1 MAGKNTIRKTGED
14 RVVDALCLII
24 CVVMAL
30 FCLYPL
36 YYTLINSLNDGKD
49 AMRGGIYFLP
59 RVFTLQNYK
68 TVLEDETLPLS
79 FAVTVARTLVG
90 TLLSLFF
97 TSMVSYGLSKKGL
110 VFRKFYL
117 TMGLITMYVGGGV
130 IPTYMLYRSLKLTNT
145 FWVYVLP
152 GIYSFGNSVLM
163 LNFFK
168 KLPGALVESAYI
180 DGANDFKILFQI
192 ILPLSKPLLATMA
205 LFIGVGHWN
214 DWFSSAYYVVN
225 EKLMTMPAILMKL
238 LSETDALNKLREM
251 MAGSGNS
258 ALNQVGQSVTSDSI
272 RYATLIVSI
281 LPITLAYPFL
291 QKYFIQGMMVGSLKE

>member
-1 MAGKNTIRKTGED
+1 MKKKSAIRKTGED
-14 RVVDALCLII
+14 RLVDGICLIV
-24 CVVMAL
+24 CVVMAF

-36 YYTLINSLNDGKD
+36 YYTLINSLNDGRD
-49 AMRGGIYFLP
+49 AMRGGIYLWP
-59 RVFTLQNYK
+59 RVFTLENYK
-68 TVLEDETLPLS
+68 TVLTDDTLPMS
-79 FAVTVARTLVG
+79 FVVTVARTVLG
-90 TLLSLFF
+90 TALSLFF
-97 TSMVSYGLSKKGL
+97 TAMVSYGLSKKNL

-117 TMGLITMYVGGGV
+117 TVGLITMYVGGSV
-130 IPTYMLYRSLKLTNT
+130 IPTYMLYRSLKLINT

-152 GIYSFGNSVLM
+152 SIYSFGNSVLM

-180 DGANDFKILFQI
+180 DGANDFTILFKI
-192 ILPLSKPLLATMA
+192 VLPLSKPLLATMA

-225 EKLMTMPAILMKL
+225 DRLMTMPAILMKL

-251 MAGSGNS
+251 LSGSS
-258 ALNQVGQSVTSDSI
+258 ALSQVGQSVTSDSI

-291 QKYFIQGMMVGSLKE
+291 QRYFIQGMMVGSLKE

>member
-1 MAGKNTIRKTGED
+1 MTGKNAIRKTGED
-14 RVVDALCLII
+14 WAVDLVCLAV
-24 CVVMAL
+24 CVIMAF

-36 YYTLINSLNDGKD
+36 YYTLINSLNDGRD
-49 AMRGGIYFLP
+49 AMRGGIYLWP
-59 RVFTLQNYK
+59 RLFTLENYK
-68 TVLEDETLPLS
+68 TVLTDKTLPLS
-79 FAVTVARTLVG
+79 FAVTVARTLLG
-90 TLLSLFF
+90 TALSLFF
-97 TSMVSYGLSKKGL
+97 TAMVSYGLSKRNL

-117 TMGLITMYVGGGV
+117 TVGLITMYVSGGV
-130 IPTYMLYRSLKLTNT
+130 IPTYMLYRSLKLVNT

-180 DGANDFKILFQI
+180 DGANDFKILLQI
-192 ILPLSKPLLATMA
+192 VLPLSKPLLATMA

-214 DWFSSAYYVVN
+214 DWFTSAYYVVN
-225 EKLMTMPAILMKL
+225 DKLMTMPAILMKL

-251 MAGSGNS
+251 LSGSS
-258 ALNQVGQSVTSDSI
+258 ALSQVGQSVTSDSI
-272 RYATLIVSI
+272 RFATLIVSI

-291 QKYFIQGMMVGSLKE
+291 QRYFIQGMMVGSLKE

>member
-1 MAGKNTIRKTGED
+1 MRKNAIRKTGED
-14 RVVDALCLII
+14 RIVDFFCLAV
-24 CVVMAL
+24 CLVMAV

-36 YYTLINSLNDGKD
+36 YYTLINSLNDGRD

-59 RVFTLQNYK
+59 RCFTLENYK
-68 TVLEDETLPLS
+68 TVLGDKMLPMS
-79 FAVTVARTLVG
+79 FAVTVGRTVLG
-90 TLLSLFF
+90 TTLSLFF
-97 TSMVSYGLSKKGL
+97 TAMVSYGLSKREL
-110 VFRKFYL
+110 MFRRFYL
-117 TMGLITMYVGGGV
+117 TVGLITMYVGGGV
-130 IPTYMLYRSLKLTNT
+130 IPTYMLYRSMRLINT

-152 GIYSFGNSVLM
+152 GIYAFGNSVLM

-168 KLPGALVESAYI
+168 KLPGALIESAYI
-180 DGANDFKILFQI
+180 DGASDFVILFRI

-214 DWFSSAYYVVN
+214 DWFTSAYYVLD
-225 EKLMTMPAILMKL
+225 ERLMTMPALLMKL

-251 MAGSGNS
+251 LSGSS

-272 RYATLIVSI
+272 RFATLIVSI

-291 QKYFIQGMMVGSLKE
+291 QRYFIQGMMVGSLKE

>member
-1 MAGKNTIRKTGED
+1 MTGKNAIRKTGED
-14 RVVDALCLII
+14 WAVDLVCLAV
-24 CVVMAL
+24 CVIMAF

-36 YYTLINSLNDGKD
+36 YYTLINSLNDGRD
-49 AMRGGIYFLP
+49 AMRGGIYLWP
-59 RVFTLQNYK
+59 RLFTLENYK
-68 TVLEDETLPLS
+68 TVLTDKTLPLS
-79 FAVTVARTLVG
+79 FAVTVARTLLG
-90 TLLSLFF
+90 TTLSLFF
-97 TSMVSYGLSKKGL
+97 TAMVSYGLSKRNL

-117 TMGLITMYVGGGV
+117 TVGLITMYVSGGV
-130 IPTYMLYRSLKLTNT
+130 IPTYMLYRSLKLVNT

-180 DGANDFKILFQI
+180 DGANDFKILLQI
-192 ILPLSKPLLATMA
+192 VLPLSKPLLATMA

-214 DWFSSAYYVVN
+214 DWFTSAYYVVN
-225 EKLMTMPAILMKL
+225 DKLMTMPAILMKL

-251 MAGSGNS
+251 LSGSS
-258 ALNQVGQSVTSDSI
+258 ALSQVGQSVTSDSI
-272 RYATLIVSI
+272 RFATLIVSI

-291 QKYFIQGMMVGSLKE
+291 QRYFIQGMMVGSLKE